1 MREFP
6 FLPKEVLE
14 LEKKVKT
21 TRDIVISSKGL
32 TIHKSEVTLISGNI
46 YPKLAVKVN
55 DKIYP
60 LDPESSTIVG
70 LKEVWCQTSLE
81 EPGHRFIATRPFSFN
96 KAYHYPYK
104 IGTFISVKIQNNIA
118 YKI

>member
-6 FLPKEVLE
+6 FIPKEVLE

-21 TRDIVISSKGL
+21 TRDIILSNSGL
-32 TIHKSEVTLISGNI
+32 TIHKGEVTLMSGTI

-70 LKEVWCQTSLE
+70 LKEAWCQPSLA
-81 EPGHRFIATRPFSFN
+81 EPGYRFIATRPFSFD

-104 IGTFISVKIQNNIA
+104 IGTIISVKIKNDIA